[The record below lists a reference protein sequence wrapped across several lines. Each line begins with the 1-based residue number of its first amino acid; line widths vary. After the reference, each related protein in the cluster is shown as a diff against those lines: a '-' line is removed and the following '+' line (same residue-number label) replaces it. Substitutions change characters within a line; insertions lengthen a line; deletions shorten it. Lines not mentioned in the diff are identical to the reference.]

1 MCLGGLPVGVSS
13 KWLPSREVGC
23 VLQVAT
29 SPMLRLRLVVA
40 SLSSLRHAAALSTAP
55 LPRAP
60 EQLHLPAGAPHPA
73 TCAVDDLMRECEVR
87 HTKGSGPGGQ
97 HRNKVQTAVVVTH
110 TPTSLVGSASESRS
124 QQANLGK
131 AIFRLRV
138 RLALKC
144 RTASPL
150 DAAASLQEPSALW
163 ASRTRSGKIAVNANH
178 VDFPAVLAEAL
189 DSIWEA
195 RDVKTAAEALGVSTS
210 QITKLLAKEPA
221 ALTQVNA
228 FRASS
233 GLPALRANK

>member
-1 MCLGGLPVGVSS
+1 
-13 KWLPSREVGC
+13 
-23 VLQVAT
+23 
-29 SPMLRLRLVVA
+29 MLRLRLVVA
-40 SLSSLRHAAALSTAP
+40 SLSSLRHVAALSTAP

-60 EQLHLPAGAPHPA
+60 EQLHLPAGTLHPA
-73 TCAVDDLMRECEVR
+73 ACAVDDLMRECEVR

-150 DAAASLQEPSALW
+150 DADADASLLEPSALW
-163 ASRTRSGKIAVNANH
+163 ASRAKSGKIAVNANH

-189 DSIWEA
+189 DTIWEA
-195 RDVKTAAEALGVSTS
+195 RDVKTAAEALGVSSS

-221 ALTQVNA
+221 ALSQVNA
-228 FRASS
+228 FRASF
-233 GLPALRANK
+233 GLPGLRANK